1 MSHDAEFRLTEES
14 SELTQIRKLVKQIAE
29 RSQGN
34 TLELLS
40 LLRFLE
46 SLHREISEGLFQ
58 DSLPNNRQALYALLK
73 DIEANGGWP
82 YICRMRI
89 QALLKQLEGDATAN
103 YASSDGNAPE
113 EGSSN
118 S

>member
-1 MSHDAEFRLTEES
+1 MSYDAEPRVIGES
-14 SELTQIRKLVKQIAE
+14 PELEQIRKSVKQIAGE
-29 RSQGN
+29 SRGE

-89 QALLKQLEGDATAN
+89 QAFLKNLEGDTTHSTIAEGTAPD
-103 YASSDGNAPE
+103 A
-113 EGSSN
+113 GSSK
-118 S
+118 